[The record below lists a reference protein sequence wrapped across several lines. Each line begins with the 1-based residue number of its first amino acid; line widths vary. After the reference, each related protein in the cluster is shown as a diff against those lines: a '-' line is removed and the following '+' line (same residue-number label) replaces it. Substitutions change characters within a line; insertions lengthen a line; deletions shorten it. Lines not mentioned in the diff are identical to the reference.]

1 MGRRTGK
8 RLRPWVDLTAR
19 YGFPVRPDGVT
30 SMEWAVALWR
40 GRGLLRF
47 VEMQRA
53 ADEAR
58 AAEGKVGAEE
68 MVELARAANLPD
80 HEREEVESEARRA
93 IMREVLSGPKGV

>member
-30 SMEWAVALWR
+30 GMEWAVALWR
-40 GRGLLRF
+40 GRGLLRL
-47 VEMQRA
+47 VEMERA

-58 AAEGKVGAEE
+58 AADGKVSAEQ
-68 MVELARAANLPD
+68 MVELARAADLPD
-80 HEREEVESEARRA
+80 HEREEIESEARRVV
-93 IMREVLSGPKGV
+93 MRDVLAGMNGG